1 MVKTLLLFLAGM
13 AVLRL
18 QFLLFGDVVGVD
30 PVFLAGYYAAIALP
44 APPCIWLAAL
54 MGLAGDWMV
63 GYPLGLQGLA
73 LVCVAYM
80 ASRAGKYVFMASWA
94 HFVLLTTGL
103 YLIQVV
109 VIHAA
114 ALLLRFHLVIP
125 FRPLD
130 LLTGA
135 VTCLIG
141 AAMAY
146 RHEKRNRL

>member
-1 MVKTLLLFLAGM
+1 VKTLLLFLAGM

-30 PVFLAGYYAAIALP
+30 PVFLSGFYAAIVVP
-44 APPCIWLAAL
+44 APACLWLAAF

-63 GYPLGLQGLA
+63 GYPMGMQGLA
-73 LVCVAYM
+73 LVGVAYF
-80 ASRAGKYVFMASWA
+80 ASRAGKYVFMASWS
-94 HFVLLTTGL
+94 HFALLTTGL
-103 YLIQVV
+103 YLMQVL
-109 VIHAA
+109 VIHGA
-114 ALLLRFHLVIP
+114 ALLLHFRLVIP

-130 LLTGA
+130 LVTGA

-141 AAMAY
+141 ATLAY